1 MHHLWVQNLPEGIL
15 QRAEA
20 DVQDQDR
27 YDEGRDILDA
37 PVSERMVLIG
47 LFPGHLRADHRDH
60 GAAGVRQVVE
70 AIGHDRH
77 GVDDDADGNF
87 EYKKEQVAYDSC
99 QTCSLR
105 YFRSFSMFV
114 HIRLC

>member
-1 MHHLWVQNLPEGIL
+1 MHHLRVQDLPEGIL
-15 QRAEA
+15 QGAET
-20 DVQDQDR
+20 DIEHQDR
-27 YDEGRDILDA
+27 DDEGCDILDA
-37 PVSERMVLIG
+37 PVSERVVLIG
-47 LFPGHLRADHRDH
+47 LFSGHLRADHRDH

-87 EYKKEQVAYDSC
+87 EYKKEQVAYDSR

>member
-1 MHHLWVQNLPEGIL
+1 MQDLPEGIL
-15 QRAEA
+15 QGAEA
-20 DVQDQDR
+20 DIEHQDR
-27 YDEGRDILDA
+27 DDEGRDVLDA
-37 PVSERMVLIG
+37 PVAERVILIG
-47 LFPGHLRADHRDH
+47 LFSGHLRADHRDH

-87 EYKKEQVAYDSC
+87 EYKKEQVAYDSR